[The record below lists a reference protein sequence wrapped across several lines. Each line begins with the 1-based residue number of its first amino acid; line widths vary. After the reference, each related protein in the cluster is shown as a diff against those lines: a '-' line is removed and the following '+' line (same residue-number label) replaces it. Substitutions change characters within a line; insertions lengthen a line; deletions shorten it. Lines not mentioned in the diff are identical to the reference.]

1 MKKVIGIGETVWD
14 VFPSGRR
21 LGGAPVNFAFFAK
34 EFGAEAYPISAVG
47 NDPLGEET
55 MAELEKTGLN
65 LCCIQRNEKPTS
77 RVLITVD
84 EAGVPEYEI
93 VEGVAWDSIVCDEK
107 TFALLTDADVVCWG
121 TLAQRTPFSRESILK
136 MVDSTPESCLKVYDI
151 NLRQH
156 YYSRETIEESLRR
169 ADVLKLNEDE
179 LPIVAGLFSISGS
192 PLEQILSLIERF
204 SLQNVIFTQGSLCS
218 EVYGPEGLLSHKD
231 TPRVEVVDTVG
242 AGDSFT
248 ATYLMARLDGKSVDE
263 AHSLA
268 VSLAAYVCTCSGAIN
283 PVPES
288 LKIFKK

>member
-14 VFPSGRR
+14 VFPSGKR

-34 EFGAEAYPISAVG
+34 EFGAESFLVSAIG
-47 NDPLGEET
+47 NDELGVKT
-55 MAELEKTGLN
+55 MEALEKTGLN
-65 LCCIQRNEKPTS
+65 LDYIQCNGHPTS
-77 RVLITVD
+77 RVIVTMD

-93 VEGVAWDSIVCDEK
+93 VEGGGAWDALDCDEK
-107 TFALLTDADVVCWG
+107 TVALLAGADVVCWG
-121 TLAQRTPFSRESILK
+121 TLAQRTPFSRENILR
-136 MVDSTPESCLKVYDI
+136 MVDSAPESCLRVYDI

-156 YYSRETIEESLRR
+156 YFCRETVEESLRR
-169 ADVLKLNEDE
+169 ADILKLNEDE

-192 PLEQILSLIERF
+192 ALEQILGLIERF
-204 SLQNVIFTQGSLCS
+204 SLKNVIFTQGSLCS

-231 TPRVEVVDTVG
+231 TPKVKVVDTVG

-248 ATYLMARLDGKSVDE
+248 ATYIMARLEGKPVED

-268 VSLAAYVCTCSGAIN
+268 VELAAYVCTCSGAIN

-288 LKIFKK
+288 LKKRF